1 MVCKKKIK
9 RFINILNEKQIKL
22 CLAESITGGNF
33 AFEIIKNAGASKIID
48 FSVVCYSDSSKRKI
62 LKIDNEISK
71 FGVVSK
77 QVAESMAKNV
87 IKFSN
92 DKSALALS
100 CTGQAGPEKI
110 NENENVGLVYIGAN
124 FNKIKYSFKKEI
136 IQQNRILIINQTI
149 NEMIDIGMK
158 IIRK

>member
-9 RFINILNEKQIKL
+9 SFINILNERQIKL

-48 FSVVCYSDSSKRKI
+48 FSIVCYSNSSKQKI

-77 QVAESMAKNV
+77 QVAESMAKNA

-92 DKSALALS
+92 DKSTLALS

-110 NENENVGLVYIGAN
+110 NESENIGLVYIGAN
-124 FNKIKYSFKKEI
+124 FNKIKYSFKREI
-136 IQQNRILIINQTI
+136 IKQNRILIINQTI

-158 IIRK
+158 IIQK